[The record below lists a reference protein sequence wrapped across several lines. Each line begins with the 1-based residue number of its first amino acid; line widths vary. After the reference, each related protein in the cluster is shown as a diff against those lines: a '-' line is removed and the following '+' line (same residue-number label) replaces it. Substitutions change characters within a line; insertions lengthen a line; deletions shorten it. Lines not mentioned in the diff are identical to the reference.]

1 MDGRERHS
9 CAGGQQRAKTTGP
22 TDRRPPGYLM
32 LAAGAG
38 WEGAGVRGRIVRLTV
53 VAAVLA
59 IALFGVP
66 LAAVVATYLMD
77 DERSEL
83 GRVASVATLTLS
95 ADLARGR
102 GLIGLPEVEA
112 DTVVALYDR
121 NARLVFGAGPATADE
136 QTRGAL
142 AGRIMSGDAEGDLV
156 AAAPLTDDGQVVGA
170 VRVATPQAD
179 TILRI
184 GTVWLLMLAL
194 GAAAAGMVWLVARRQ
209 AARLARPLEQL
220 ARAARRLGD
229 GDFSVRTRPSDI
241 AEIDAVG
248 TALGSTAARIGD
260 TLTRERAFSADA
272 SHQLR
277 TPLTGLR
284 LGLEAALDSPGQD
297 LEAAIRTAV
306 DATDRLE
313 SIIDDLLLLA
323 RDTTRSAE
331 PFQLTEVIDR
341 LQEDWHGSLA
351 ALGRPLRVVI
361 LDPLPPAAASTA
373 AVRQVLSVLLDNA
386 QRHGRGTVTVTVR
399 DATDALAI
407 DVSDEGSGVVRHE
420 GLFQRRSRSGGGHGI
435 GLPLARSLAE
445 AEGGRLLLTRPSPP
459 TFTLLL
465 PTADVPVD
473 PDPVVD
479 GAAASEREAT

>member
-341 LQEDWHGSLA
+341 LQEDWHG
-351 ALGRPLRVVI
+351 
-361 LDPLPPAAASTA
+361 
-373 AVRQVLSVLLDNA
+373 
-386 QRHGRGTVTVTVR
+386 RGTVTVTVR